1 MRVTRQ
7 ILLKI
12 AEDTVAQRVKANRNL
27 LAAYLTGSVAR
38 EGDPVLGGSADID
51 LVFVHEYDPPAP
63 REIVRLTEDIHL
75 DILHHT
81 RRDYS
86 QVREL
91 RVHPQMG
98 PVIYGCQILH
108 DPRHVLD
115 FAQAS
120 VRAQFYRADTVL
132 QRARTQL
139 DAARQVWFTFQFYNA
154 QPGLE
159 EVRRYLGAV
168 ANAAGAVA
176 SLGGGVL
183 SERRYLSEFFDC
195 SIKVGKPGLYAGLL
209 GLLGTV
215 SASTDDI
222 QTWMT
227 QWEQGYL
234 AVGQEVN
241 CPLGLHPYRLI
252 YYKKGMEALLKSGR
266 SMDVIWPLISTG
278 LEIVET
284 LPEISD
290 FQKSWLNVLLQ
301 LGLLGNGFQDRIQA
315 LDAYLDL
322 IDEALEN
329 WGANQG
335 L

>member
-1 MRVTRQ
+1 MRVTRP

-12 AEDTVAQRVKANRNL
+12 AEDTVAQRVKAERNL

-38 EGDPVLGGSADID
+38 EGDPVLGGTADID
-51 LVFVHEYDPPAP
+51 LVFVHEYDHPIA
-63 REIVRLTEDIHL
+63 REIVRLTEDVHL

-91 RVHPQMG
+91 RVHPHMG

-108 DPRHVLD
+108 DPRHFLD

-120 VRAQFYRADTVL
+120 VRAQFFRADTVL

-139 DAARQVWFTFQFYNA
+139 DAARQVWFTFQFYDA
-154 QPGLE
+154 QPGFE
-159 EVRRYLGAV
+159 EVRRYLNAV

-183 SERRYLSEFFDC
+183 SERRYLSEFFNFATQ
-195 SIKVGKPGLYAGLL
+195 VGKPGLYAGLL

-215 SASTDDI
+215 STSKETITAWLTE
-222 QTWMT
+222 
-227 QWEQGYL
+227 WEQGYL
-234 AVGQEVN
+234 ALGQSSN
-241 CPLGLHPYRLI
+241 SPAGLHPYRLL
-252 YYKKGMEALLKSGR
+252 YYKKAMGTLLESER
-266 SMDVIWPLISTG
+266 PMDTIWPLLHTG

-284 LPEISD
+284 LPEASS
-290 FQKSWLNVLLQ
+290 FRQTWENVFSQ
-301 LGLLGNGFQDRIQA
+301 LGLLGNNFQDRIQA

-322 IDEALEN
+322 IDETLEK

-335 L
+335 I